1 MTVRA
6 RWVPARSAAL
16 SLPQWCASVD
26 CDQTPLR
33 GHAQTQ
39 RRGSTQLAFALIAPA
54 FWFGQRGGHAGS
66 FARTALGVH
75 AARDGPPAGG
85 CARALKAP
93 RAPIHRRIFIATPG
107 PRLTRARPPLP
118 PALCSAQKQQQLA
131 LPAGV
136 IAAAGAAL
144 ANPLVAEAASVTP
157 SLRNFLY
164 SLIAGATVLGALGLA
179 VTAVS
184 NFDPVKRG

>member
-1 MTVRA
+1 MS
-6 RWVPARSAAL
+6 PCFESASGPDPPPHL
-16 SLPQWCASVD
+16 HRH
-26 CDQTPLR
+26 T
-33 GHAQTQ
+33 G
-39 RRGSTQLAFALIAPA
+39 
-54 FWFGQRGGHAGS
+54 
-66 FARTALGVH
+66 
-75 AARDGPPAGG
+75 AATD
-85 CARALKAP
+85 
-93 RAPIHRRIFIATPG
+93 
-107 PRLTRARPPLP
+107 ARPPLP